1 MKFQKCSFHDGINI
15 TVRRGARHYNNED
28 TEFGSYVFN
37 TVDSNAVGFM
47 TTITY
52 KHIRFTD
59 LANDDLRDCHDE
71 GCRTMEGLK
80 KAMETFYDDFDVRE
94 IVTLIYFTFKP
105 WTRTL
110 SD

>member
-1 MKFQKCSFHDGINI
+1 MKFQKCIFHDGINL

-28 TEFGSYVFN
+28 YIFN

-47 TTITY
+47 KIITY

-59 LANDDLRDCHDE
+59 LVNDDLRDCHDE